1 MSCLEKGSSSPLHF
15 YYPIRSDVIAIIH
28 DSLSHLAD
36 LAVNMSDDF
45 KCFGLISREIASVNM
60 FNYQRSV
67 FLLSLTLNE
76 TQSNRL
82 VVVTVFKTHVGFMVH
97 N

>member
-1 MSCLEKGSSSPLHF
+1 M
-15 YYPIRSDVIAIIH
+15 IAIIH
-28 DSLSHLAD
+28 DGLSHFAD
-36 LAVNMSDDF
+36 LAASMNDDF
-45 KCFGLISREIASVNM
+45 KCLRLISREIASVNM
-60 FNYQRSV
+60 FDYQRSV

-82 VVVTVFKTHVGFMVH
+82 VVVTMFKTRVGFTVH

>member
-15 YYPIRSDVIAIIH
+15 YYPIRSDAIAIIH
-28 DSLSHLAD
+28 DGLSHFAD
-36 LAVNMSDDF
+36 LAANMSDDF
-45 KCFGLISREIASVNM
+45 KCSGLISHEIASVNM
-60 FNYQRSV
+60 FNYQHSV
-67 FLLSLTLNE
+67 FLLSLTLNK

-82 VVVTVFKTHVGFMVH
+82 VVVTMSKTRVGFTVH

>member
-1 MSCLEKGSSSPLHF
+1 MMISNSV
-15 YYPIRSDVIAIIH
+15 R
-28 DSLSHLAD
+28 
-36 LAVNMSDDF
+36 
-45 KCFGLISREIASVNM
+45 LISHEIASVNM

-67 FLLSLTLNE
+67 FLLSLSLNK

-82 VVVTVFKTHVGFMVH
+82 VVVTMFKTRVGFTVH